1 EFLVQQGV
9 RSTDIESRGFGMDQP
24 VATNA
29 TPTGRQLNRRVDLV
43 VTGQAIGTTAGMASP
58 TQPANSVPNPPAG
71 TVNQTQPANVAP
83 MTNNPQA
90 NPATPPNN
98 QPQPPQ

>member
-1 EFLVQQGV
+1 
-9 RSTDIESRGFGMDQP
+9 MDQP

-29 TPTGRQLNRRVDLV
+29 TATGRQLNRRVDLV
-43 VTGQAIGTTAGMASP
+43 VTGQAIGTTAGMANPS
-58 TQPANSVPNPPAG
+58 QPANSVSNPPAG
-71 TVNQTQPANVAP
+71 TVNQTQPANVPP

-90 NPATPPNN
+90 NPTTPPPNN